1 MSAAAAAALIFI
13 AAVLPFSAALLDDA
27 IEILSASGF
36 VSMAL
41 TLEVAPAALS
51 SPSLTVFAPP
61 DSAFVASGQPP
72 LSLLSLHL
80 SPSRLSPASLA
91 SLPAG
96 ARIPTLL
103 PNHSAL
109 IVTASHSA
117 SAIALNGVAVN
128 ASSPVFDD
136 GSTIVYPAAGFFDPD
151 FRLQDEAPTLTCSP
165 ANSSAGDL
173 DSFSAAAAALRSR
186 GYSAAASL
194 LAAQLLPPS
203 NRSAVTIFA
212 PTDADLGLLAGGDF
226 AGFVGEMARHTAP
239 CRLAWADLV
248 LVGEATKVPTFAPGY
263 PAVVS
268 SKSGEFVAING
279 LPIAQPN
286 IYYGVSV
293 VVHGLGSAVSPPPSA
308 AVVSPP
314 TSTLSTSPSRSRT
327 RTEDVSVQY
336 SDFVG
341 DGANSLDYEVMGE

>member
-1 MSAAAAAALIFI
+1 MSAAALIFI
-13 AAVLPFSAALLDDA
+13 AAVLPFSIAQLDDA

-36 VSMAL
+36 ISMAL

-51 SPSLTVFAPP
+51 SSPLTVFAPP
-61 DSAFVASGQPP
+61 DSAFVASGQPS

-80 SPSRLSPASLA
+80 SPSRLSPAILA

-103 PNHSAL
+103 PNHSDL
-109 IVTASHSA
+109 IVTASPI
-117 SAIALNGVAVN
+117 AINGVAVN

-151 FRLQDEAPTLTCSP
+151 FRLQDEAPSLTCSP
-165 ANSSAGDL
+165 ANSFAGDL

-186 GYSAAASL
+186 GYSTAASL

-212 PTDADLGLLAGGDF
+212 PTDADLGLVAGGDF
-226 AGFVGEMARHTAP
+226 SGFVGEMARHTAP

-248 LVGEATKVPTFAPGY
+248 RVGEATKVPTFAPGN
-263 PAVVS
+263 PVVVS

-293 VVHGLGSAVSPPPSA
+293 VVHGLGSA

-327 RTEDVSVQY
+327 RTEGVSVQY

>member
-1 MSAAAAAALIFI
+1 MSAAAIIFMAAF
-13 AAVLPFSAALLDDA
+13 LPFSVAQLDDA

-36 VSMAL
+36 ISMAL

-51 SPSLTVFAPP
+51 SPPLTVFAPP
-61 DSAFVASGQPP
+61 DSAFVTSGQPS

-80 SPSRLSPASLA
+80 SPSRLSPATLT

-103 PNHSAL
+103 PNHSDL
-109 IVTASHSA
+109 IVAASHSA
-117 SAIALNGVAVN
+117 SQIAINGVAVN

-165 ANSSAGDL
+165 ANSFAGDL
-173 DSFSAAAAALRSR
+173 DSFSAAAAALRSH

-194 LAAQLLPPS
+194 LTAQLLPPS

-212 PTDADLGLLAGGDF
+212 PTDADLGLVAGGDF
-226 AGFVGEMARHTAP
+226 AWFVGEMARHTAP

-248 LVGEATKVPTFAPGY
+248 RVGEATKVPTFAPGN

-293 VVHGLGSAVSPPPSA
+293 VVHGLGSAT
-308 AVVSPP
+308 VVSPP
-314 TSTLSTSPSRSRT
+314 ASTLSTSPSRSRA
-327 RTEDVSVQY
+327 RTEGVSVQY